1 MLRRRRLKG
10 RAPARVRARCEVG
23 RLAVRVEGASTEIIA
38 DIGLMLGVFARREVD
53 AEASTREEPRFSCL
67 LPIDSFWDLP
77 SILRR

>member
-1 MLRRRRLKG
+1 MRRG
-10 RAPARVRARCEVG
+10 Q
-23 RLAVRVEGASTEIIA
+23 IIA

-67 LPIDSFWDLP
+67 LGPIDTFLDLP